1 MARNM
6 WHLVRWA
13 GGFAPAQTQT
23 SEAER
28 QCLVNHAAGR
38 RRLAEIGVFEGVT
51 TCLLRRAMASDG
63 VLFAIDPY
71 PVGRIGFSAQWAI
84 AHREVERVG
93 NGRVHWLRTTGAE
106 AARDPAVTAAPIDLL
121 FIDGDHSYD
130 GLRADWEGWSTLIAR
145 GGAVA
150 LHDSRPAPTRPIQDA
165 GSVRYT
171 TAVVVQDVRFEV
183 VSEVES
189 LTVLRRRPT

>member
-13 GGFAPAQTQT
+13 VGFAPAQTQT
-23 SEAER
+23 TETER
-28 QCLVNHAAGR
+28 QCLVAHAAGR

-51 TCLLRRAMASDG
+51 TCLLRRAMAPDG

-71 PVGRIGFSAQWAI
+71 PVGRLGFSAQRAI
-84 AHREVERVG
+84 AHREVKRVG

-106 AARDPAVTAAPIDLL
+106 AARDPCVTAAPIDLL
-121 FIDGDHSYD
+121 FIDGDHSYE
-130 GLRADWEGWSTLIAR
+130 GLRADWEGWSASIAP
-145 GGAVA
+145 GGVVG
-150 LHDSRPAPTRPIQDA
+150 LHDSRPTPTRPIQDA

-171 TAVVVQDVRFEV
+171 AAVVVQDARFEV